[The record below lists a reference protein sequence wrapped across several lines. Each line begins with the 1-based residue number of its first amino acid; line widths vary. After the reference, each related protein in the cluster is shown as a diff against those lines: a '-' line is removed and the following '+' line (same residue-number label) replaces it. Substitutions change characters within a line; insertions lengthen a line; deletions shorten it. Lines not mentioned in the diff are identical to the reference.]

1 MVGQMDQDILAKI
14 SEPRL
19 AKYRAEFQVRS
30 NEHAYAIYLWNK
42 LLAGALIPIMQS
54 IEVSLRN
61 AINDAIRTDMNYG
74 WLWFTRVYRNKDLPS
89 NFEKLHHQIVNK
101 FTHHDL
107 DLLKENKDPNYK
119 VILSK
124 IYDRKIKKGTPS
136 AKRSYNQHIVG
147 SLMLGSWVVLL
158 NSEYVDNNHKKK
170 LWPNLTGKV
179 FPNAV
184 GTEKDNLFQIYN
196 DVRLF
201 RNRVS
206 HNEPLWRPSATG
218 DLISDSIKQM
228 SMQYDS
234 LLHALSLI
242 SENKRKQVEQ
252 SIATVRFREICN
264 REFYNQIVDN
274 YVQGRLKL
282 CKHCGSTYRSF
293 TNRSCQCPEKK
304 PIGIKLY

>member
-19 AKYRAEFQVRS
+19 AKYRAEFQVQS

-74 WLWFTRVYRNKDLPS
+74 WLWFTRVYRSNDLPS
-89 NFEKLHHQIVNK
+89 NFDKLHHQIVNR
-101 FTHHDL
+101 FTNHDL

-119 VILSK
+119 IILSK
-124 IYDRKIKKGTPS
+124 TYDRKIKRGTQS
-136 AKRSYNQHIVG
+136 DKRLYNQHIVG
-147 SLMLGSWVVLL
+147 NLMLGSWVVLL

-170 LWPNLTGKV
+170 LWPNLTGNV

-184 GTEKDNLFQIYN
+184 GVEKDNLFTTYN

-206 HNEPLWRPSATG
+206 HNEPLWHPDAAG
-218 DLISDSIKQM
+218 DLITDSIKQM
-228 SMQYDS
+228 NLKYDS
-234 LLHALSLI
+234 LLHALGLI
-242 SENKRKQVEQ
+242 SEGKRMQVEKGL
-252 SIATVRFREICN
+252 ATIRYKEICS

-282 CKHCGSTYRSF
+282 CKSCGNTFRSF
-293 TNRSCQCPEKK
+293 TNRSCQCAGKML
-304 PIGIKLY
+304 IGRYNK